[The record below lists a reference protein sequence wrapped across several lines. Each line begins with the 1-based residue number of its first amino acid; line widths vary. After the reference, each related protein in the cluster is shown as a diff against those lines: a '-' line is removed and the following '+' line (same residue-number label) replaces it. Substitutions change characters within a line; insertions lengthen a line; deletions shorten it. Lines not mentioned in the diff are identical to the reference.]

1 MMPPRSLSILLAFA
15 ITALLAAPH
24 ASARSGIRVYAVT
37 QDGTVPVDLNDRE
50 ARKYSGQTLYHE
62 SAVPS
67 SSRAKPA
74 PKAQPTP
81 KPRPTPKP
89 KPTPK
94 LKPTPKPKVEKPK
107 PVPAKPAPAAVQAP
121 ITITKKAPATP
132 PQPTPKPTPAKA
144 KKSPA
149 APAEDDWDDDYGNT
163 PSIAD
168 PIEPVNRG
176 MFWVN
181 HQLYNFVVRPVSK
194 VYTTVFPKP
203 VRRAVNN
210 AYDNAEYPVRVANHL
225 LQADLKNADLETRK
239 FVVNSVAGVG
249 GILKVSDRI
258 PAIADV
264 PDNDTGRTFAKWGI
278 GHGPYIVWPLLGPRS
293 LRDTAGFA
301 GDVALNPFTWVSL
314 AGAAPAIALSV
325 TTPNTVRS
333 AQNRL
338 DIYDAATKEAIDPYI
353 AIRSGYIQN
362 REKPRK
368 P

>member
-1 MMPPRSLSILLAFA
+1 M
-15 ITALLAAPH
+15 
-24 ASARSGIRVYAVT
+24 
-37 QDGTVPVDLNDRE
+37 E
-50 ARKYSGQTLYHE
+50 
-62 SAVPS
+62 
-67 SSRAKPA
+67 
-74 PKAQPTP
+74 
-81 KPRPTPKP
+81 
-89 KPTPK
+89 
-94 LKPTPKPKVEKPK
+94 
-107 PVPAKPAPAAVQAP
+107 AP
-121 ITITKKAPATP
+121 ITITKKSSATKPAS
-132 PQPTPKPTPAKA
+132 AA
-144 KKSPA
+144 DKKTSDTV
-149 APAEDDWDDDYGNT
+149 EDDWDEYGDA

-176 MFWVN
+176 VFWFN

-194 VYTTVFPKP
+194 VYTTIFPKP

-210 AYDNAEYPVRVANHL
+210 AYDNAEYPVRFTNHL
-225 LQADLKNADLETRK
+225 LQADFKNADLETRK

-264 PDNDTGRTFAKWGI
+264 PSADTGQTFAKWGI
-278 GHGPYIVWPLLGPRS
+278 GHGPYIVWPVLGPRS
-293 LRDTAGFA
+293 LRDTFGFA

-325 TTPNTVRS
+325 TTPNTVRN

-338 DIYDAATKEAIDPYI
+338 EVYDAATKDSIDPYV

-362 REKPRK
+362 RDKSRK